1 MRKNVVMVMTNMLA
15 QSPKLSPKEYL
26 ALEAESSVKYEYF
39 DGEVFAMAGATD
51 AHVTI
56 AGNLF
61 AELRLGR
68 ESNLLDCG
76 S

>member
-1 MRKNVVMVMTNMLA
+1 MLA
-15 QSPKLSPKEYL
+15 QSPKLSPEDYL
-26 ALEAESSVKYEYF
+26 ALEAESPVKHEYF
-39 DGEVFAMAGATD
+39 DGDVFAMAGATD

-61 AELRLGR
+61 AELRSAAKIHGI
-68 ESNLLDCG
+68 DCG